1 MRKRPEYL
9 PFALLALTVILLV
22 AASLAESFFGSD
34 IAGKYFYR
42 SPLLV
47 ALWAAVAVSGVVCLI
62 KRKLWKRLP
71 VFLLHVSFILIL
83 AGALVTFLT
92 GVQGTIHLRCG
103 GETVSFDSDGRRL
116 DLPFSFRLVSCET
129 VYYEGTASPKDYVS
143 NVLVKDGNGEV
154 PARISMNNIL
164 RLKGYRFY
172 QSGIDRDGGGS
183 SFSVSYDPAGT
194 GITYAGYVLLLL
206 SIIACLL
213 DRNTRLRHL
222 ISSGERKFQCAE
234 ESPGRFRLAA
244 GVLAL
249 AAVAVAVFLSLI
261 PETPGNIPATV
272 PEKTA
277 RQLGRIYVHY
287 GDRVCP
293 FSSAARDFTAELCGK
308 PSYRGISAERTF
320 AGWLFFN
327 EEWIREPMIKLKG
340 GKRLSLEDF
349 DDRTLYVLDSIAGT
363 GHKKESEDARR
374 ALGKYSLASTVGGRG
389 LVSLLPCPEN
399 ASSMEMRLLGDNA
412 SALADR
418 LRSGDWASACTL
430 IDRTVNFQ
438 ENRIGLPQRE
448 IRRAALERAYHSADM
463 DRPFAMLC
471 LFAGIVCCLLALL
484 SGATGR
490 SASRAASCTLSF
502 TMLAY
507 LVARFGIRWL
517 TSGHIPLSNGFE
529 TMQFI
534 ALCSVAA
541 AMIFSRKPGFPVQY
555 GLLACGAAML
565 VSVMGGS
572 GSRIASLAP
581 ALNSPLLSLHVMVI
595 MLAYTLFAFMALGGL
610 SALLLNALSK
620 GKRQV
625 AASEAVESLAH
636 TGRIMLYFAVFLLTV
651 GIFIGAVWANVTW
664 GRYWGWDPKETW
676 ALITMLVYSAGLHPG
691 ILKRLDDP
699 VCFHI
704 FALAAFLCV
713 LVTYFGVNFF
723 FGGLHS
729 YA

>member
-1 MRKRPEYL
+1 MRRRPEYVS
-9 PFALLALTVILLV
+9 FALLALTVILLV

-34 IAGKYFYR
+34 VAGKYFYR
-42 SPLLV
+42 SPLAV
-47 ALWAAVAVSGVVCLI
+47 TLWAALAFSGVVCLI
-62 KRKLWKRLP
+62 KRKLWKRIP
-71 VFLLHVSFILIL
+71 VFSLHISFVLIL
-83 AGALVTFLT
+83 AGALITCLT
-92 GVQGTIHLRCG
+92 GVRGTIHLRCG
-103 GETVSFDSDGRRL
+103 GETASFDSDGRSI
-116 DLPFSFRLVSCET
+116 DLPFALRLVSCET
-129 VYYEGTASPKDYVS
+129 VYYEGTTSPMDYVS
-143 NVLVKDGNGEV
+143 NVSVKDGNGEV

-164 RLKGYRFY
+164 KLKGYRFY

-183 SFSVSYDPAGT
+183 SLSVSYDPAGT
-194 GITYAGYVLLLL
+194 GTTYAGYVLLLL
-206 SIIACLL
+206 SIIAYLL
-213 DRNTRLRHL
+213 DRNTSLRHL
-222 ISSGERKFQCAE
+222 ISSGKRKVQSTG
-234 ESPGRFRLAA
+234 ESSGRLRLAA
-244 GVLAL
+244 GLLVL
-249 AAVAVAVFLSLI
+249 AAVTATVCLSTVPKNPDSI
-261 PETPGNIPATV
+261 PPTV

-277 RQLGRIYVHY
+277 RNLGRVYVHY
-287 GDRVCP
+287 GGRLCT
-293 FSSAARDFTAELCGK
+293 FSSAARDFTSELCGK
-308 PSYRGISAERTF
+308 PSYRGLSAERIF

-327 EEWIREPMIKLKG
+327 EEWRQVPMIRLKG

-349 DDRTLYVLDSIAGT
+349 DDRTLSVLDSIAGT

-374 ALGKYSLASTVGGRG
+374 ALGKYSLASTAGSSGF
-389 LVSLLPCPEN
+389 VSLLPCPEN
-399 ASSMEMRLLGDNA
+399 VSAMEMRLLNDNSA
-412 SALADR
+412 ALADR
-418 LRSGDWASACTL
+418 ILAGEWASASTL
-430 IDRTVNFQ
+430 ADRTVSFQ
-438 ENRIGLPQRE
+438 ENRIGLSDGE
-448 IRRAALERAYHSADM
+448 IKRCKFERTYHSADM

-471 LFAGIVCCLLALL
+471 LAAGILCCLLLLL
-484 SGATGR
+484 SGSSGR
-490 SASRAASCTLSF
+490 TASTTASFVLSVI
-502 TMLAY
+502 MLAY

-636 TGRIMLYFAVFLLTV
+636 TGRIMLYFAVFLLTA

-676 ALITMLVYSAGLHPG
+676 ALVTMLVYSAGLHPG
-691 ILKRLDDP
+691 ILKRLNDP